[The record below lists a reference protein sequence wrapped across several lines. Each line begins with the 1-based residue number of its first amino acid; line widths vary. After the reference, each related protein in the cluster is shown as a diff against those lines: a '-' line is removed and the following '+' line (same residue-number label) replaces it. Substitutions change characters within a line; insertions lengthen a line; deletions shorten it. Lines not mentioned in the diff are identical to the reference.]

1 MKMPNNEKRAF
12 FIGGMLWVVLMTY
25 FTIKML

>member
-1 MKMPNNEKRAF
+1 MKMPNNEKRALA
-12 FIGGMLWVVLMTY
+12 IGVILWLILMTY

>member
-1 MKMPNNEKRAF
+1 MKMPNNEKRALA
-12 FIGGMLWVVLMTY
+12 IGGILWVVLITY

>member
-1 MKMPNNEKRAF
+1 MKMPNNEKRALLV
-12 FIGGMLWVVLMTY
+12 GATLWVILITY

>member
-1 MKMPNNEKRAF
+1 MKMPNNEKRALA
-12 FIGGMLWVVLMTY
+12 IGAILWVVLLSY

>member
-1 MKMPNNEKRAF
+1 MKMPNNEKRALATGA
-12 FIGGMLWVVLMTY
+12 ILWLVLITY

>member
-1 MKMPNNEKRAF
+1 MKMPNNEKRALI
-12 FIGGMLWVVLMTY
+12 IGGILWVVLLTY

>member
-1 MKMPNNEKRAF
+1 MKMPNNEKRALL
-12 FIGGMLWVVLMTY
+12 IGAIFWVVLITY